1 MSFQIDWQNSQ
12 VKLGNLIISL
22 EDSSPDFE
30 QNLGVLNLNTQS
42 YFIPSYTRAQVFI
55 FLENSTKELSKV
67 IHMASKS
74 KATASQTYSEDSIP
88 SYVHKR
94 TIFSYAM
101 CLVKKIITDV
111 KQEFK
116 SKEGDSILYGSSW
129 QPLMQCQPVS
139 TGKTDGI
146 HTAMSFHNQ
155 PLKLF
160 VDSLHKYCDPGLL
173 DYTTQLISVALQ
185 EAKEEV
191 RASKSESRRFS
202 SLHTSVPPL
211 HRPDSF
217 CKNGFHSS
225 PNCTL
230 LSKPEIKNCM
240 ASGTS
245 QNKFQSSSISEA
257 VFDHKSSG
265 DYSEGSHFTPLEH
278 EAGSACT
285 SFPSE
290 LVQDFQPFPPP
301 PTPKDDTEEGSTR
314 CEAPNE
320 FMEKLVQSLIGEYS
334 ESVTSINA
342 RNREAMKNHS
352 SGQVD
357 SIEIYADQLVMEQLK
372 LVLCSGTT
380 EATEG
385 AHCHKTGCKHHFLSQ
400 TNRAVKVKSAA
411 APKMNHAPQSS
422 SLSLPST
429 MSQGSEKKKDQLSEK
444 KASSKDTMYHHKYFI
459 KNLAAFADKWVE
471 ELIQSSFQI
480 LKTSLPFSQCPE
492 SAKVGEKA
500 EPFRDCGP
508 CKELTLKS
516 NRNMEK
522 RSSSTTTV
530 VPVTPTVA
538 TKTVPE
544 CQTSPHHVC
553 HTYGKMLTQNILRE
567 AFRAQMVAAPCGNQ
581 NEVMQD
587 LFAKVNDKAEKM
599 SEQIVQDAI
608 VSLGKQGSQKHS
620 GEKEVQMLE
629 GTDSSSLREKNDGG
643 TQCAQTSLEGTGRCT
658 LDSAIRQTQD
668 CVKLLPKKLPGHCHS
683 ENGQSVIYQSPVFKA
698 QEYRTDSSRMSMVP
712 LSMMEDKEF
721 TESDTNGS
729 VKPVLVKM
737 DFKHDIFT
745 QELQVVLLWA
755 SASHLN
761 IPAVYYILSSKE
773 SQAQISYVVRMC

>member
-1 MSFQIDWQNSQ
+1 
-12 VKLGNLIISL
+12 
-22 EDSSPDFE
+22 
-30 QNLGVLNLNTQS
+30 
-42 YFIPSYTRAQVFI
+42 
-55 FLENSTKELSKV
+55 
-67 IHMASKS
+67 MAMKS
-74 KATASQTYSEDSIP
+74 KATASQTYSEESTP

-101 CLVKKIITDV
+101 CLVKKIITEV

-116 SKEGDSILYGSSW
+116 SKEGDSILHGSSR

-146 HTAMSFHNQ
+146 HTAMSFHKQ

-173 DYTTQLISVALQ
+173 DFATQLISVALQ

-202 SLHTSVPPL
+202 SLHTAVPPL
-211 HRPDSF
+211 HHPDF
-217 CKNGFHSS
+217 LCKNGFHSS

-230 LSKPEIKNCM
+230 LSKSEIKNCM

-245 QNKFQSSSISEA
+245 QNKSSSISEV

-265 DYSEGSHFTPLEH
+265 DYFEGSHFTPLEH
-278 EAGSACT
+278 EAGSACS

-290 LVQDFQPFPPP
+290 LVQDFHPSPPP
-301 PTPKDDTEEGSTR
+301 PTPKDDTEEGPTR

-320 FMEKLVQSLIGEYS
+320 FMEKLVQSLIGKYS
-334 ESVTSINA
+334 ESVASINA

-357 SIEIYADQLVMEQLK
+357 SIELYADQLVKEQLK
-372 LVLCSGTT
+372 LVLCSGTA

-385 AHCHKTGCKHHFLSQ
+385 AHCHKTGCKHNFLSQ

-444 KASSKDTMYHHKYFI
+444 KASSKDIMYHHKYFI
-459 KNLAAFADKWVE
+459 KNFAAFADKWVE

-480 LKTSLPFSQCPE
+480 LKTSLPFRQCPE
-492 SAKVGEKA
+492 SAKVGGKA

-508 CKELTLKS
+508 CKELQRETLKS

-522 RSSSTTTV
+522 RSSSTTT
-530 VPVTPTVA
+530 PTVV

-567 AFRAQMVAAPCGNQ
+567 AFRAQMVATPCDNQ

-587 LFAKVNDKAEKM
+587 LFTKVNDKAEKM
-599 SEQIVQDAI
+599 SEQILQDAI
-608 VSLGKQGSQKHS
+608 VSLGKQESQKHS
-620 GEKEVQMLE
+620 SEMEVQMLE

-643 TQCAQTSLEGTGRCT
+643 TQSVQTSLEGIGRCK

-668 CVKLLPKKLPGHCHS
+668 CVKLLPKKLPGQCHS
-683 ENGQSVIYQSPVFKA
+683 ENGQSVIYQSSVFKA
-698 QEYRTDSSRMSMVP
+698 QEYRTDSSRMSIVP
-712 LSMMEDKEF
+712 LSIMEDKEF
-721 TESDTNGS
+721 TESDTNRS
-729 VKPVLVKM
+729 VKPVLIKM
-737 DFKHDIFT
+737 DVKHDIFT
-745 QELQVVLLWA
+745 QELQVLLLWA

-761 IPAVYYILSSKE
+761 IPAVYCILSTKE
-773 SQAQISYVVRMC
+773 SQKQISYVVKNVLKKSWTVSDLLKKVLSYCDLKKEASIKGQPLTVHLFEWMLHDTELQES